1 MEAFKILPV
10 ADLAAIF
17 QNGRYLPLASL
28 NMYHNLS
35 FVDASGDKCARGD
48 KYCTITHTCVLTKY

>member
-1 MEAFKILPV
+1 MEAFQILPV

-28 NMYHNLS
+28 NMYHNLP
-35 FVDASGDKCARGD
+35 FVDARGDKSAIGD